1 MALTD
6 DAKEKLKAQP
16 WLGNIRE
23 LEHTVEKAIII
34 ADGDT
39 LDGSNFDFPRKRE
52 VPSRMTSLRSRKWS
66 IQ

>member
-39 LDGSNFDFPRKRE
+39 LDGSNFDFPVSGRC
-52 VPSRMTSLRSRKWS
+52 PSRMTSLRSRKWS